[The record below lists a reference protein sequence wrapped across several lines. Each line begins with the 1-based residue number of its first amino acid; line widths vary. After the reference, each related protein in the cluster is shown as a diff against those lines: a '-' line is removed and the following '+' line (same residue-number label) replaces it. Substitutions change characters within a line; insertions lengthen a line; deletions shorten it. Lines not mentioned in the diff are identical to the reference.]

1 MQAQHPPPVAWASDG
16 LPDGSPGPSQ
26 RYASTS
32 ADEAGDVGAVA
43 SAWKHVKA
51 VSSRD
56 EGRSSDL
63 WDLLSHSLRET
74 QYSPAPPE
82 WPAALRHTTSTMS
95 EMPAAVLDR
104 FAACQTVAFCGVFP
118 ELRRAWASVDSSLFL
133 WRFDRW
139 QDVPMEYS
147 GEDQSIV
154 AVGLAPARPG
164 VFVSAIQHVLV
175 VCTTTEIL
183 LVGACC
189 GRSPGGTG
197 DEWDQLTLAPLPL
210 FSVPSDGVTTVTV
223 TCTAGGRIFLGGA
236 DGNLYELQ
244 YQSSSGVA
252 GRWRGGRPLTKV
264 CHTAGVRSYLPS
276 FLPSFL
282 VPPPSPLLEA
292 LVDEERH
299 ILYTR
304 DAASRLAVYDLGPDG
319 RAAPARAAVCSDFAA
334 DALRASGGRETFGRG
349 GGGGGAPGAAP
360 ASATTGVAAMA
371 VVPRAESSRLALL
384 TVTGEGH
391 RVYWSVSAAQWG
403 SGTAGAATRPDR
415 LRAEFARPAPPAP
428 RASRRDPGAVPGI
441 RTQGERVAAACAAEG
456 VLLLA
461 EAAPQGGSAR
471 LVGLARDVTLPPLA
485 TATGASLTGHGLRET
500 VAELPGRVPGDACA
514 IRHLAGPPPDGPR
527 PPHPHPATAPS
538 TRFALVTTAGVALVE
553 RRGPLDTL
561 AALFEEGASGPRL
574 DSFFAAHGAAEA
586 AAMCV
591 ALAALGETGPAFPTG
606 GAGPGSAPSP
616 GTNVRVL
623 PAVRARARAALADP
637 RLCGAAAR
645 GSNAVGAPEGFPGPG
660 GNWPASAGAG
670 AAAASNGVPSTGPG
684 FPTPQQQQQQQQF
697 VDAPPAPSFDMG
709 APVPVAEQ
717 DWSAAHRGLCLAAAR
732 ALHAGLWDEPL
743 FQARAGLLR
752 CTLGPDALS
761 WQEARLARLAELAG
775 ELRAPGARPRP
786 GGAGASVASAA
797 QASLPTA
804 RLRAA
809 DTGAA
814 REAARAAG
822 VAALLSRAAQACFLL
837 RTLGEHNLGRL
848 VARAPDLRAD
858 LEGLKFRELVA
869 GEGGDA
875 AAAAL
880 VACLVGERLDGGGG
894 EELTAALRAGCPAFF
909 REDDRVYYRALGA
922 LARAE
927 AAETVADREAA
938 LGAAVESLAA
948 VPAAVDLAAL
958 APRLARLRAFRAL
971 VGLAAGRARLLTGGD
986 GVALGNGA
994 AGGMQPSAADAAYE
1008 PVVEIARVLL
1018 APDPER
1024 AKGTRW
1030 EGLVASIAPREAPEL
1045 RRALLD
1051 AAVATRDPGLL
1062 DALYSCLVD
1071 AGAVGELIAADAPGL
1086 ETHLIRG
1093 GGLAGVAH
1101 ASQIRGLE
1109 PGQVAR
1115 VVALAR
1121 FYTARREYAKAAQ
1134 AYEVLADVPVTGPR
1148 QELTLEQRAEYLALA
1163 TLQARSCGEA
1173 VLLDQLTA
1181 KARVLAAQRRILEML
1196 TRDEEGGADA
1206 ETLAALE
1213 AGPRPLAELYNDIAV
1228 PRQLWSSC
1236 LEMIGISAYGDA
1248 AYVSQLWDLSLKS
1261 AWERGWAM
1269 AAPDSEADDPAHA
1282 AAEALEEVA
1291 REVEFVAQS
1300 VGAPDENSLPLPHVT
1315 LRLEQVAA
1323 GLWPVETG
1331 LPLPAG
1337 RVGRAVSVAAGS
1349 DREGALRAYE
1359 TLLSTAGVDAGD
1371 ESAAPSLRARLV
1383 ESALLLLQAAAEQ
1396 LPGTAPRERAALA
1409 GSCDALLGYAR
1420 RLQDSAA
1427 AARLVPELEAAAAA
1441 LHSRTSGRG
1450 LALLGGF

>member
-1 MQAQHPPPVAWASDG
+1 
-16 LPDGSPGPSQ
+16 
-26 RYASTS
+26 
-32 ADEAGDVGAVA
+32 
-43 SAWKHVKA
+43 
-51 VSSRD
+51 
-56 EGRSSDL
+56 
-63 WDLLSHSLRET
+63 
-74 QYSPAPPE
+74 
-82 WPAALRHTTSTMS
+82 MS

-282 VPPPSPLLEA
+282 VPPPPPSLEA

-319 RAAPARAAVCSDFAA
+319 RAAPARAA
-334 DALRASGGRETFGRG
+334 
-349 GGGGGAPGAAP
+349 
-360 ASATTGVAAMA
+360 
-371 VVPRAESSRLALL
+371 
-384 TVTGEGH
+384 
-391 RVYWSVSAAQWG
+391 
-403 SGTAGAATRPDR
+403 
-415 LRAEFARPAPPAP
+415 
-428 RASRRDPGAVPGI
+428 
-441 RTQGERVAAACAAEG
+441 
-456 VLLLA
+456 
-461 EAAPQGGSAR
+461 
-471 LVGLARDVTLPPLA
+471 
-485 TATGASLTGHGLRET
+485 
-500 VAELPGRVPGDACA
+500 
-514 IRHLAGPPPDGPR
+514 
-527 PPHPHPATAPS
+527 
-538 TRFALVTTAGVALVE
+538 
-553 RRGPLDTL
+553 
-561 AALFEEGASGPRL
+561 
-574 DSFFAAHGAAEA
+574 
-586 AAMCV
+586 
-591 ALAALGETGPAFPTG
+591 
-606 GAGPGSAPSP
+606 
-616 GTNVRVL
+616 
-623 PAVRARARAALADP
+623 
-637 RLCGAAAR
+637 
-645 GSNAVGAPEGFPGPG
+645 
-660 GNWPASAGAG
+660 
-670 AAAASNGVPSTGPG
+670 
-684 FPTPQQQQQQQQF
+684 
-697 VDAPPAPSFDMG
+697 
-709 APVPVAEQ
+709 
-717 DWSAAHRGLCLAAAR
+717 
-732 ALHAGLWDEPL
+732 
-743 FQARAGLLR
+743 
-752 CTLGPDALS
+752 
-761 WQEARLARLAELAG
+761 
-775 ELRAPGARPRP
+775 
-786 GGAGASVASAA
+786 
-797 QASLPTA
+797 
-804 RLRAA
+804 
-809 DTGAA
+809 
-814 REAARAAG
+814 
-822 VAALLSRAAQACFLL
+822 
-837 RTLGEHNLGRL
+837 
-848 VARAPDLRAD
+848 
-858 LEGLKFRELVA
+858 
-869 GEGGDA
+869 
-875 AAAAL
+875 
-880 VACLVGERLDGGGG
+880 
-894 EELTAALRAGCPAFF
+894 
-909 REDDRVYYRALGA
+909 
-922 LARAE
+922 
-927 AAETVADREAA
+927 
-938 LGAAVESLAA
+938 
-948 VPAAVDLAAL
+948 
-958 APRLARLRAFRAL
+958 
-971 VGLAAGRARLLTGGD
+971 
-986 GVALGNGA
+986 
-994 AGGMQPSAADAAYE
+994 PSAADAAYE

-1196 TRDEEGGADA
+1196 TRDAEEGGADA